1 MKNDLKRTTCEQFNA
16 ALAAYQKNR
25 PEGFSGP
32 FIHSAPAGNMFR
44 APFEERAW
52 MVGPETV
59 LIKRQTEN
67 GGGEYFSA
75 GKECIS

>member
-1 MKNDLKRTTCEQFNA
+1 MENDLKPITCEQFNA

-44 APFEERAW
+44 GPFEERAW
-52 MVGPETV
+52 MLGPKTV
-59 LIKRQTEN
+59 LIKRRAGN
-67 GGGEYFSA
+67 GDAEYFSA
-75 GKECIS
+75 GKESVS